1 MLGLLRHCVYLQHDF
16 PEDFGL
22 NLLVSL
28 HPYDKQLVNHTFGK
42 GLHQSQ
48 SPTPGQGCFG
58 PALKL
63 CPRATLTPE
72 VRVGQAPC
80 IPCFFMY
87 SKYLMQVIR
96 FPLQLCGRHSC
107 YQPTAKEESELQSD

>member
-28 HPYDKQLVNHTFGK
+28 PPYDKQLVNHTFGK

-48 SPTPGQGCFG
+48 SPTPG
-58 PALKL
+58 
-63 CPRATLTPE
+63 PRLLWPCS
-72 VRVGQAPC
+72 QAVSPSNAD
-80 IPCFFMY
+80 PRSQSRAGTMY
-87 SKYLMQVIR
+87 SLFLYVLQVLDAGDQIS
-96 FPLQLCGRHSC
+96 PS
-107 YQPTAKEESELQSD
+107 AVW

>member
-28 HPYDKQLVNHTFGK
+28 SPYDKQLVNHTFGK

-63 CPRATLTPE
+63 CLRATLTPE
-72 VRVGQAPC
+72 VKSRAVT
-80 IPCFFMY
+80 MY
-87 SKYLMQVIR
+87 SLFLYVLQVLDTGDQIS
-96 FPLQLCGRHSC
+96 PS
-107 YQPTAKEESELQSD
+107 AVW

>member
-1 MLGLLRHCVYLQHDF
+1 MAMLGLLRHCVYLQHDF

-28 HPYDKQLVNHTFGK
+28 SPYDKQLVNHTFGK

-48 SPTPGQGCFG
+48 SPTPGQDCFG

-72 VRVGQAPC
+72 VKSRAVT
-80 IPCFFMY
+80 MY
-87 SKYLMQVIR
+87 SLFLYVLQVLDTGDQIS
-96 FPLQLCGRHSC
+96 PS
-107 YQPTAKEESELQSD
+107 AVW